1 MPGQLVPVQFIGV
14 LANHGPGDTRSAR
27 LRLLHPGRLF
37 SFLFFF
43 HNPSLSSSNLILFGK
58 NATNRNIARGQET
71 KRAQRAADSVVA
83 GVSPGQSEVESRI
96 EQFIRQPNGSWLLSP
111 STLSFSLLA
120 SGPTMRSLQHS
131 VSAHSP
137 ATSRPCARADSSRI
151 QEIIASRLTK
161 NGVR

>member
-71 KRAQRAADSVVA
+71 KRLQRAADSVVA
-83 GVSPGQSEVESRI
+83 GVSTGESEGESRI
-96 EQFIRQPNGSWLLSP
+96 EHLIRQPNDSRLLSP
-111 STLSFSLLA
+111 TALSISHLA
-120 SGPTMRSLQHS
+120 SGPTVQ
-131 VSAHSP
+131 
-137 ATSRPCARADSSRI
+137 
-151 QEIIASRLTK
+151 
-161 NGVR
+161 